1 MLRINDLH
9 ARSSRRLCSTVPATL
24 PGFPVPTLTAAV
36 TPPASFAD
44 PDGNEWILQQ
54 VTERLPGR

>member
-1 MLRINDLH
+1 
-9 ARSSRRLCSTVPATL
+9 VPATL